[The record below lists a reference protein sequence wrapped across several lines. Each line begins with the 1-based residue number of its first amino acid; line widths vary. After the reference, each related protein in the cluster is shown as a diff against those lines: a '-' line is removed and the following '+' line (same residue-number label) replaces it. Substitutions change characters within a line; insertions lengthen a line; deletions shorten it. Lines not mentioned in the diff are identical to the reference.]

1 MFGGAARIREGSS
14 DGGEVGGPFM
24 EDSDSSP
31 SGIGNSLH
39 VIEGAGYFTVSAAC
53 ALSMVNLDLRHP
65 CPPVLELSR
74 FQDRVVPSQSIH
86 EDDSIH
92 RAFHPVC

>member
-1 MFGGAARIREGSS
+1 MFGGAGRIGEGSS

-39 VIEGAGYFTVSAAC
+39 VIEGASDFAVSAAC
-53 ALSMVNLDLRHP
+53 AFSVVNLDLRHP
-65 CPPVLELSR
+65 CPPVLGLLR
-74 FQDRVVPSQSIH
+74 F
-86 EDDSIH
+86 
-92 RAFHPVC
+92 